1 MRISLDR
8 TEIDVRPGRTSRV
21 TVELHNTGDLA
32 DMVSLSIDVPGSAWV
47 VTAQPVIR
55 VSRAETVFVIAEV
68 HVGRDVAA
76 GVHDAVLW
84 ARSAIDPER
93 SVATRLRLTVEPVP
107 SVRLVVSPSA
117 VEARSSVSTTGT
129 VTNTGNTPLSLAIST
144 RDPAGLV
151 RCTVSPSTVSLPV
164 GASAELAVALD
175 VPQRRVG
182 TVTRRLVGIQVTGT
196 SPVGEIATEEFI
208 TVRHRPLIARA
219 IARATLIGLVMVVA
233 AIVATVAIGGS
244 RQETKTPAQGFV
256 VGVTDTAPAGSLLGR
271 VVSTL
276 DRRPVVRSSVVALRD
291 VGDGTAVAY
300 GAAATDGD
308 GAFSFDNLPGGTYRL
323 TVTAVGFVE
332 VVSEPVVVV
341 PGTELEIDDIVMSG
355 AAADL
360 VIDLV
365 FDDPDA
371 LGSAPGALVDIVT
384 VEDRDATA
392 STTVTVGGDGTAVAR
407 FDELPSPSTQRV
419 TITADG
425 HVTRVVDIAVGPG
438 ASERPPTVAVTA
450 ESASISG
457 RVIDTAA
464 IPLGGITVRATS
476 GPVVVTTTSDS
487 VTGSYVLS
495 GLRAPRTYVV
505 EFSAEGYASQSR
517 AVDVGAGAV
526 LDDVNGSLIGSA
538 GSVSGKVQAADG
550 TPIGSAR
557 VTVRGAGSVTTTATL
572 TSVGAGGGPGSYRVA
587 GLAVPGTYTVTVTA
601 DGYLPVT
608 ESVSFVVA
616 SVDTELDVVMT
627 PSTGRVV
634 GTVRADGTALAGA
647 TVRLDDGRST
657 RSAVSASS
665 PAGAFTFTGLAPG
678 SYTLSVTA
686 IGYAEHIMLLD
697 VEAGRDTEA
706 TSALAV
712 DVGVGN

>member
-8 TEIDVRPGRTSRV
+8 TEIDVRPGRTSRI
-21 TVELHNTGDLA
+21 TVELHNTGDRA

-47 VTAQPVIR
+47 VTSQPVIR

-84 ARSAIDPER
+84 ARSASDPER

-107 SVRLVVSPSA
+107 SVRLVVSPSV
-117 VEARSSVSTTGT
+117 VEARSSASTTGT

-151 RCTVSPSTVSLPV
+151 RCTVSPATVSLPV
-164 GASAELAVALD
+164 GGSAELAVALD

-182 TVTRRLVGIQVTGT
+182 SVTRRLVGIEVTGT

-219 IARATLIGLVMVVA
+219 VARAALIGLALVVA
-233 AIVATVAIGGS
+233 AIIATVAMGGS
-244 RQETKTPAQGFV
+244 TQETKTPAPGFV
-256 VGVTDTAPAGSLLGR
+256 VGGADAAPAGSLSGQ
-271 VVSTL
+271 VVSVL
-276 DRRPVVRSSVVALRD
+276 DRRSVARATVVALRD
-291 VGDGTAVAY
+291 AGDGTAVAY
-300 GAAATDGD
+300 GAAASDAD
-308 GAFSFDNLPGGTYRL
+308 GAFSLDGLPGGTYRL
-323 TVTAVGFVE
+323 TVTAVGFVDE
-332 VVSEPVVVV
+332 VTEPIVVV
-341 PGTELEIDDIVMSG
+341 PGTDLEIDDIVMSG
-355 AAADL
+355 AAAEL
-360 VIDLV
+360 LINLI

-371 LGSAPGALVDIVT
+371 LGSAPEALVDIVT

-392 STTVTVGGDGTAVAR
+392 STTVTVGADGTAVAR

-438 ASERPPTVAVTA
+438 ASERPPMVSVAA
-450 ESASISG
+450 ETASISG
-457 RVIDTAA
+457 RVIDTAT
-464 IPLGGITVRATS
+464 IPLGGVTVRATS
-476 GPVVVTTTSDS
+476 GPIVVTATSDA
-487 VTGSYVLS
+487 VTGTYVLT

-517 AVDVGAGAV
+517 AVNVGAGALV
-526 LDDVNGSLIGSA
+526 ADVNGSLIGTS
-538 GSVSGKVQAADG
+538 GSLSGNVQAADG

-572 TSVGAGGGPGSYRVA
+572 TSVAAGGGPGSYRVS
-587 GLAVPGTYTVTVTA
+587 GLVVPGTYTVTVTA

-616 SVDTELDVVMT
+616 SVDSELDVVMS

-634 GTVRADGTALAGA
+634 GTVRADGTPLAGA
-647 TVRLDDGRST
+647 TVRLDDGRTT

-678 SYTLSVTA
+678 SYTLSVTS

-706 TSALAV
+706 TPALSV
-712 DVGVGN
+712 DGGVGN